1 MPPCHTLL
9 PAPSLGKQRA
19 RQIQSTRDP
28 ASARGLWLAGS
39 AAAFHGESF
48 MSVASR
54 PFNPLIE
61 GDDDLVVA
69 GG

>member
-1 MPPCHTLL
+1 VLR
-9 PAPSLGKQRA
+9 PSTVSR
-19 RQIQSTRDP
+19 
-28 ASARGLWLAGS
+28 
-39 AAAFHGESF
+39 F